1 MKRNCLKLQMQKTF
15 SYNKKI
21 IINVLC
27 IILCCLI
34 FYADLVISLG
44 YAGGAPYVMV
54 IMTALLL
61 NERAAL
67 ISYAGLST
75 ILIFLGFLMSHDPDI
90 PGYYFLTV
98 INRFVS
104 VIVVWF
110 ITVFCIIYLINRNLA
125 RNAEK
130 NIYLI
135 FDSTPSALVLI
146 NSEGKIKLANNRLC
160 KLFGYEKK
168 ELLGESIE
176 LLVPERFRQHHEHY
190 RQGFIKEPVKRAMGE
205 QNELYGLTKK
215 GKEIP
220 IEVRLNPIQLNQAPS
235 VIAAINDITLQRK
248 HLQEIQEA
256 ARKLKKSNE
265 ELEQF
270 AFIASHD
277 LQEPLRMVSSYTQLL
292 ASRYQN
298 RLDND
303 ANEFIDYAVDGAK
316 RMQVMIQDLLKFSRL
331 GSEAVEVEEID
342 ANKLYEDA
350 LKNLAIVVEESGTVV
365 TRGELPVIRG
375 EASQL
380 LQVFQNLIGNAVKY
394 RIVEK
399 TNRLHVSAKMIK
411 NEWRFC
417 FQDNGIGI
425 QPQYFEKI
433 FIIFKR
439 LHNKSEYSGTGIGLA
454 LCKRIIDNHGG
465 RIWVESEYGQGA
477 CFYFTLPLH
486 Q

>member
-1 MKRNCLKLQMQKTF
+1 MQKTF
-15 SYNKKI
+15 SYNKNKKI
-21 IINVLC
+21 VINVLC
-27 IILCCLI
+27 IILCCLF
-34 FYADLVISLG
+34 FYADLVIILG
-44 YAGGAPYVMV
+44 YAGGAPYVIV

-61 NERAAL
+61 NQRAAL

-75 ILIFLGFLMSHDPDI
+75 ILIFLGFFLSHDPDI

-125 RNAEK
+125 RNAVK
-130 NIYLI
+130 NIHLI

-146 NSEGKIKLANNRLC
+146 DNEGQIKLANNRLC
-160 KLFGYEKK
+160 ELFGYEKK
-168 ELLGESIE
+168 ELLGECIE
-176 LLVPERFRQHHEHY
+176 LLVPKRFRQHHKHY
-190 RQGFIKEPVKRAMGE
+190 RQGFIKQPVRRVMGE

-248 HLQEIQEA
+248 HFQEIQEA

-292 ASRYQN
+292 ASRYQD

-331 GSEAVEVEEID
+331 GNEAVEVEEID
-342 ANKLYEDA
+342 ANKLYDDA
-350 LKNLAIVVEESGTVV
+350 LKN
-365 TRGELPVIRG
+365 
-375 EASQL
+375 
-380 LQVFQNLIGNAVKY
+380 
-394 RIVEK
+394 
-399 TNRLHVSAKMIK
+399 
-411 NEWRFC
+411 WR
-417 FQDNGIGI
+417 
-425 QPQYFEKI
+425 
-433 FIIFKR
+433 
-439 LHNKSEYSGTGIGLA
+439 
-454 LCKRIIDNHGG
+454 
-465 RIWVESEYGQGA
+465 
-477 CFYFTLPLH
+477 
-486 Q
+486 

>member
-1 MKRNCLKLQMQKTF
+1 MQKLLACNR
-15 SYNKKI
+15 NKKL
-21 IINVLC
+21 IINILC
-27 IILCCLI
+27 IGLCCLI

-44 YAGGAPYVMV
+44 YSGGAPYVIV

-67 ISYAGLST
+67 LRYAGLST
-75 ILIFLGFLMSHDPDI
+75 ILIFLGFFMSHDPEI

-104 VIVVWF
+104 AIVVWF

-130 NIYLI
+130 NIHLI

-146 NSEGKIKLANNRLC
+146 NHEGTIKLANNRLC
-160 KLFGYEKK
+160 ELFGYEKK
-168 ELLGESIE
+168 ELLGECIE
-176 LLVPERFRQHHEHY
+176 LLVPERFRQHHKQY
-190 RQGFIKEPVKRAMGE
+190 RQRYNKEPIRRVMGE
-205 QNELYGLTKK
+205 QHELYGLTKN

-220 IEVRLNPIQLNQAPS
+220 IEVGLNPIQLNQVPS
-235 VIAAINDITLQRK
+235 VIAAINDTTLQRK

-292 ASRYQN
+292 ASRYRN

-303 ANEFIDYAVDGAK
+303 AKEFINYAVDGAK

-331 GSEAVEVEEID
+331 GNDVVEVEEID
-342 ANKLYEDA
+342 TNKLYDDA
-350 LKNLAIVVEESGTVV
+350 LNNLAIIVAESGTVV
-365 TRGELPVIRG
+365 TRGELPLISG

-394 RIVEK
+394 RVAEK
-399 TNRLHVSAKMIK
+399 TNRLHVSAKLIN
-411 NEWRFC
+411 NEWQFC

-477 CFYFTLPLH
+477 CFYFTLPL
-486 Q
+486 